1 MSSDVIALSRITYK
15 KVMLTLVWMTPYNVI
30 AIPAAAGPFV
40 QLGNYSPDEHKCPR
54 DKPIDCDR
62 GGERALSTS
71 FHFNVIDDGTAT
83 PLGAQYVQWVK

>member
-15 KVMLTLVWMTPYNVI
+15 KMMQNVVWAAPYNVI
-30 AIPAAAGPFV
+30 TIPAAAGPFV

-71 FHFNVIDDGTAT
+71 FHFNVIDNGTAT